1 MCRNFSQI
9 CNIFKYCVDKFMFN
23 NSVQQKTQ
31 SGAFS
36 ESTSFVNAI
45 HRENYSTG
53 TLADDCHGG
62 MMLKIEIFV
71 VFCVFPLTCGKNY
84 YCFTLKRSTT
94 QTAHPRINVYLRSD
108 SNKEKR
114 KLHWHCQWWWHCIV
128 YKIVFKFVLFYGLI
142 LRDIKT
148 YTQ

>member
-1 MCRNFSQI
+1 
-9 CNIFKYCVDKFMFN
+9 MFN

-36 ESTSFVNAI
+36 ECK

-71 VFCVFPLTCGKNY
+71 AFCVFPLTCGKNY
-84 YCFTLKRSTT
+84 YCFILKRSIT

-114 KLHWHCQWWWHCIV
+114 KLHWHCQ
-128 YKIVFKFVLFYGLI
+128 
-142 LRDIKT
+142 
-148 YTQ
+148 